1 VTAPGL
7 IELAERDVLLV
18 TGPQRQKLLH
28 AVLSNDV
35 EGVAAGQGR
44 AAALMDAKGHLI
56 AILRVLVTPDSV
68 VLETGADRLQPVEAL
83 LNHYRVAAP
92 VRFACRPT
100 TVLALLGPDDVLDRI
115 GLPLPGAAAESHVAG
130 RLAGQELR
138 VVRAGDLPGGG
149 LVLHAAPESA
159 AAIRDAL
166 MSAGAAP
173 LSRDALDVRR
183 IEHGRPWYGPD
194 IAEDNL
200 LHETG
205 LLAELH
211 SPTKGCYVGQEVV
224 ARLEGRGGNVNR
236 RLRGLR
242 LGAPA
247 SSGATITADGGE
259 VGRVTTAG
267 VSERYGP
274 IAMGYVR
281 RTHFAPGTA
290 VLVAGAPATVEEL
303 PLRE

>member
-1 VTAPGL
+1 
-7 IELAERDVLLV
+7 
-18 TGPQRQKLLH
+18 
-28 AVLSNDV
+28 
-35 EGVAAGQGR
+35 
-44 AAALMDAKGHLI
+44 
-56 AILRVLVTPDSV
+56 
-68 VLETGADRLQPVEAL
+68 
-83 LNHYRVAAP
+83 
-92 VRFACRPT
+92 
-100 TVLALLGPDDVLDRI
+100 
-115 GLPLPGAAAESHVAG
+115 
-130 RLAGQELR
+130 
-138 VVRAGDLPGGG
+138 
-149 LVLHAAPESA
+149 
-159 AAIRDAL
+159 
-166 MSAGAAP
+166 
-173 LSRDALDVRR
+173 
-183 IEHGRPWYGPD
+183 
-194 IAEDNL
+194 
-200 LHETG
+200 
-205 LLAELH
+205 
-211 SPTKGCYVGQEVV
+211 VV